1 MAARLVLG
9 CGSAGVG
16 VVEALSQRPGQL
28 RVVCRD
34 ESRVDTLRDDGVH
47 VTVGDPADPATLDG
61 LEDDVETVFVGTGDP
76 SANCDIL
83 ETVRSVF
90 PEAAV
95 VAYRGW
101 EADAADA
108 ADIAAS
114 ADRVVEPVRAVAK
127 SIVDAVTNE
136 TGTRCRKLKTAI
148 NGIDGSLAVVMH
160 ENPDP
165 DAIASAVALVRI
177 AERFGVPATPCYYG
191 EISHEENR
199 ALVNLLELDL
209 RQLGPDEDIS
219 EFAGFALVDHSRPGV
234 NDGLPEAVYPEIV
247 VDHHPPRAPIEARF
261 TDLRSEVGATSTLLT
276 TYLTEL
282 DVGLDPT
289 IATALLYGI
298 RIDTDDFSREVAAA
312 DFTAAATLLPYV
324 DAAVL
329 EKVESPSIGGETLDV
344 LARAIQDRDVRDHVL
359 VSYVGRLGNRDA
371 LSQAADRLLSMQGID
386 ATLVYGRCDG
396 TVYVSARSRASDI
409 DLGETLRTAF
419 SKVGSAGGHADMA
432 GAQIPLGILEDV
444 GDNRDLDAAI
454 SDLVSDRFFE
464 AVAERPVDLGV
475 PPVSDEQY
483 LGEGPPTDEK
493 FPER

>member
-1 MAARLVLG
+1 MAVRLVLG
-9 CGSAGVG
+9 CGSAGVQ
-16 VVEALSQRPGQL
+16 VVEALSKRPGQL
-28 RVVCRD
+28 RVVCRN
-34 ESRVDTLRDDGVH
+34 ESRVDTLRGDGVH
-47 VTVGDPADPATLDG
+47 ATAGDPTDPATLDA
-61 LEDDVETVFVGTGDP
+61 LDDDVETVFVGTDDP
-76 SANCDIL
+76 AANGEVL
-83 ETVRSVF
+83 NAVRSVF

-95 VAYRGW
+95 VAYQGW
-101 EADAADA
+101 EADADVA
-108 ADIAAS
+108 ADIAAR
-114 ADRVVEPVRAVAK
+114 ADRVVEPERAVATR
-127 SIVDAVTNE
+127 IVDAVTGE

-148 NGIDGSLAVVMH
+148 DGIDGRLAVVMH
-160 ENPDP
+160 DNPDP
-165 DAIASAVALVRI
+165 DAIASAVALARI

-199 ALVNLLELDL
+199 ALVNLLDLDL
-209 RQLGPDEDIS
+209 RHLGPEEDIS

-298 RIDTDDFSREVAAA
+298 RVDTDDFRREVDVA
-312 DFTAAATLLPYV
+312 DFTAAATLLPYA
-324 DAAVL
+324 DDAVL
-329 EKVESPSIGGETLDV
+329 EKVESPSIGGETVDV
-344 LARAIQDRDVRDHVL
+344 LGRAIQRRDVRDHVL
-359 VSYVGRLGNRDA
+359 VSYVGSLGNRDA

-419 SKVGSAGGHADMA
+419 EKVGSAGGHADMA

-454 SDLVSDRFFE
+454 SDLVADRFFE
-464 AVAERPVDLGV
+464 AVADPPVDLTV
-475 PPVSDEQY
+475 PPAPDDQY
-483 LGEGPPTDEK
+483 LDGSPPTDEE
-493 FPER
+493 FPDR